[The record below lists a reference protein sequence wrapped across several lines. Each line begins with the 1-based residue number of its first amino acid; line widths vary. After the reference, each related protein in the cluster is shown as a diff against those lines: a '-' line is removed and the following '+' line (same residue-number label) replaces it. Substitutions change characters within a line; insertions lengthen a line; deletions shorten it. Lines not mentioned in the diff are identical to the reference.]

1 MHTSKR
7 IRNEI
12 CAQTTDA
19 QIKGTRRSTNPSS
32 DSHPFAAK
40 LKTENIHEHFLQRN
54 FKNNA
59 MKDNAEVQNNEIAHS
74 HFYLDDSSSQAIVH
88 TVHDNA
94 TQLAKNNHIR
104 NTVKRRRK
112 NSGYDLIFFR
122 WRFVP
127 QIKSINLILVILM
140 ILI

>member
-94 TQLAKNNHIR
+94 TQFGLRTIISETLSKDAVK
-104 NTVKRRRK
+104 TV
-112 NSGYDLIFFR
+112 D
-122 WRFVP
+122 
-127 QIKSINLILVILM
+127 M
-140 ILI
+140 I